1 MSLQELIIY
10 LVMTPLLMI
19 LEYLIIYLIVRW
31 QSNKTHAKLNVMSQ
45 QMQDMQ
51 RQLDR
56 VENKMMTY
64 QEIQD

>member
-1 MSLQELIIY
+1 MGLQELIIY

>member
-56 VENKMMTY
+56 VENKLMTY